1 MFALL
6 LFFLKINKIQTLRSF
21 LSIVLLLFLFPLR
34 SCEKCNKLR
43 NGMKFSR
50 VLELPEML
58 CVHLKRFR
66 HDLSYSSKISSPVNF
81 PLIGLDMRPYLHKE
95 CKSKVSTYDLTA
107 VICHHGT
114 VGGGHYTSFAKHE
127 MSGKWFEFDD
137 QIVTEVSP
145 EVVQNCEAYVLFYR
159 KSNPQMSLIREQA
172 IQIEE
177 RITEQTPGIRF
188 FVSRQWLNRFKT
200 FAEPGPIDNW
210 ALLCPHGGL
219 SPRKARMAS
228 QLVVPLPQAL
238 WDYLFEKFGGGPAC
252 NHLFECDICRQQ
264 ADALIRRQ
272 NFELDEFSAYKDE
285 TTSTIYAISM
295 NWFRQWQMF
304 VGDVSEEIP
313 GPINNTAIALQSDVA
328 VSRGVKAGSDYAQI
342 NSTLWKF
349 FFNIYGGGP
358 EIIMRGNP
366 EETMRQPIVQ
376 TSNLSRDREERNS
389 IDLSSTD
396 AQGVALGIGKE
407 TNPVSMQIHNSNTNA
422 SSADARSAASDTDA
436 TAKPATAQLNGND
449 RLPNGQDQSIIHP
462 TTTSKKASK
471 NVSFEDNDSNSS
483 DREGSSLFE
492 QSFFYIRRGK
502 HHYSTNPASAPNEIL
517 SKKDRRLRSIK
528 SNGFFGP
535 EGKRLL

>member
-1 MFALL
+1 
-6 LFFLKINKIQTLRSF
+6 
-21 LSIVLLLFLFPLR
+21 
-34 SCEKCNKLR
+34 
-43 NGMKFSR
+43 MKFSR

-81 PLIGLDMRPYLHKE
+81 PLVGLDMRPYLHKE

-127 MSGKWFEFDD
+127 ISGKWFEFDD
-137 QIVTEVSP
+137 QIVNEVSP

-159 KSNPQMSLIREQA
+159 KSNPQMSLIRDQA
-172 IQIEE
+172 VQIEE
-177 RITEQTPGIRF
+177 RITEQTSGIRF

-219 SPRKARMAS
+219 SPRKAQMAN

-252 NHLFECDICRQQ
+252 NHLFECEICRQQ
-264 ADALIRRQ
+264 SDAITRRQ
-272 NFELDEFSAYKDE
+272 NYELDEFSAYKDE

-304 VGDVSEEIP
+304 VGNVTDEIP
-313 GPINNTAIALQSDVA
+313 GPINNSAIALQNDVA
-328 VSRGVKAGSDYAQI
+328 VSRGVKPGSDYAQI

-349 FFNIYGGGP
+349 FCGIYGGGP
-358 EIIMRGNP
+358 EIILRGNP
-366 EETMRQPIVQ
+366 EEVIIRPSTVP
-376 TSNLSRDREERNS
+376 TTPNLNRERDERNS
-389 IDLSSTD
+389 IDSSASTTV
-396 AQGVALGIGKE
+396 AQVNKE
-407 TNPVSMQIHNSNTNA
+407 TTQHPTIATNQPPPPLPPPSLPPSQTEPARIPPATDGDA
-422 SSADARSAASDTDA
+422 SR
-436 TAKPATAQLNGND
+436 ATAQSNGSD
-449 RLPNGQDQSIIHP
+449 KVNGQDASH
-462 TTTSKKASK
+462 TTTNKKVPK

-483 DREGSSLFE
+483 DREGTSLFE

-502 HHYSTNPASAPNEIL
+502 HHYSTSPTSVPGEIL
-517 SKKDRRLRSIK
+517 SKKDRRLRSSIK
-528 SNGFFGP
+528 ANGFFGP
-535 EGKRLL
+535 EGMTNIWPNNFGK

>member
-1 MFALL
+1 
-6 LFFLKINKIQTLRSF
+6 
-21 LSIVLLLFLFPLR
+21 
-34 SCEKCNKLR
+34 
-43 NGMKFSR
+43 MKFSR

-81 PLIGLDMRPYLHKE
+81 PLVGLDMRPYLHKE

-137 QIVTEVSP
+137 QIVNEVSP

-159 KSNPQMSLIREQA
+159 KSNPQMSLIRDQA

-264 ADALIRRQ
+264 ADAITRRQ
-272 NFELDEFSAYKDE
+272 NYELDEFSAYKDE

-313 GPINNTAIALQSDVA
+313 GPINNSGIAFQTDVP
-328 VSRGVKAGSDYAQI
+328 VSRGVKPGSDYAQI

-349 FFNIYGGGP
+349 FYNIYGGGP
-358 EIIMRGNP
+358 EIILRGNP
-366 EETMRQPIVQ
+366 DEIVQ
-376 TSNLSRDREERNS
+376 RQTIVQPTTTSNLNRDERNS
-389 IDLSSTD
+389 IDSSADVQVNLS
-396 AQGVALGIGKE
+396 IGKD
-407 TNPVSMQIHNSNTNA
+407 TNPVPVQTHNPNTNV
-422 SSADARSAASDTDA
+422 SSLGDARNTTIDTDA
-436 TAKPATAQLNGND
+436 LKAATQLNGND
-449 RLPNGQDQSIIHP
+449 RINGQDASAHSM
-462 TTTSKKASK
+462 TNKKVSK

-483 DREGSSLFE
+483 DRDGSNLFE

-502 HHYSTNPASAPNEIL
+502 HHYSTSPVSASNEII
-517 SKKDRRLRSIK
+517 SKKDSRLRSIK

-535 EGKRLL
+535 EGKFSFNTFD

>member
-1 MFALL
+1 
-6 LFFLKINKIQTLRSF
+6 
-21 LSIVLLLFLFPLR
+21 
-34 SCEKCNKLR
+34 
-43 NGMKFSR
+43 MKFSR

-81 PLIGLDMRPYLHKE
+81 PLVGLDMRPYLHKE

-114 VGGGHYTSFAKHE
+114 VSHGHYTSFAKHE
-127 MSGKWFEFDD
+127 ISGKWFEFDD
-137 QIVTEVSP
+137 QIVTEVP
-145 EVVQNCEAYVLFYR
+145 PDVVQNCEAYVLFYR

-172 IQIEE
+172 MQIED
-177 RITEQTPGIRF
+177 RITEQAPGIRF

-252 NHLFECDICRQQ
+252 NHLFECDICREQ
-264 ADALIRRQ
+264 ADALTRRQ
-272 NFELDEFSAYKDE
+272 NYELDEFSAYKDE

-304 VGDVSEEIP
+304 VGGVTEEIP
-313 GPINNTAIALQSDVA
+313 GPINNSAIALQPDVQ

-349 FFNIYGGGP
+349 FYNIYGGGP
-358 EIIMRGNP
+358 EIILRGNP
-366 EETMRQPIVQ
+366 DEMTRQPIAQ
-376 TSNLSRDREERNS
+376 SPNLSKERKESNPIDSSSDVQLNS
-389 IDLSSTD
+389 NSCANSVDAQAQTQHNSTIASSTD
-396 AQGVALGIGKE
+396 LR
-407 TNPVSMQIHNSNTNA
+407 NA
-422 SSADARSAASDTDA
+422 TIDADTLKST
-436 TAKPATAQLNGND
+436 TQLNGND
-449 RLPNGQDQSIIHP
+449 KLNGNQNGVDSTHS
-462 TTTSKKASK
+462 TTSVKKVSK

-483 DREGSSLFE
+483 DRDGGSLFE
-492 QSFFYIRRGK
+492 QSFFYMRRGK
-502 HHYSTNPASAPNEIL
+502 HHYSTSPAAASNEIL
-517 SKKDRRLRSIK
+517 SKKDRRLRTIK
-528 SNGFFGP
+528 ANGFFGP
-535 EGKRLL
+535 EGENMNFK

>member
-1 MFALL
+1 
-6 LFFLKINKIQTLRSF
+6 
-21 LSIVLLLFLFPLR
+21 
-34 SCEKCNKLR
+34 
-43 NGMKFSR
+43 MKFSR

-81 PLIGLDMRPYLHKE
+81 PLVGLDMRPYLHKE
-95 CKSKVSTYDLTA
+95 CKSKISTYDLTA

-127 MSGKWFEFDD
+127 ISGKWFEFDD
-137 QIVTEVSP
+137 QIVNEVSP
-145 EVVQNCEAYVLFYR
+145 EIVQNCEAYVLFYR

-172 IQIEE
+172 MQIEE
-177 RITEQTPGIRF
+177 RNTEQTSGIRF

-219 SPRKARMAS
+219 SPRKAQMAS

-264 ADALIRRQ
+264 ADSITRRQ

-304 VGDVSEEIP
+304 VGNVTEEIP
-313 GPINNTAIALQSDVA
+313 GPINNSGIALQSDVH
-328 VSRGVKAGSDYAQI
+328 VSRGVKPGSDYAQI

-349 FFNIYGGGP
+349 FYTIYGGGP
-358 EIIMRGNP
+358 EIILRGNP
-366 EETMRQPIVQ
+366 EEIVRHATAQ
-376 TSNLSRDREERNS
+376 SPNLHRERDERDS
-389 IDLSSTD
+389 IDATTD
-396 AQGVALGIGKE
+396 AQVNQIKE
-407 TNPVSMQIHNSNTNA
+407 STTIVPAQAQHNISPPDTKNSITEIDA
-422 SSADARSAASDTDA
+422 S
-436 TAKPATAQLNGND
+436 KLPIQLNGND
-449 RLPNGQDQSIIHP
+449 KANGQDVTHN
-462 TTTSKKASK
+462 TTITKKVSK
-471 NVSFEDNDSNSS
+471 NVSFEDNDSNTS
-483 DREGSSLFE
+483 DRESGSLFD

-502 HHYSTNPASAPNEIL
+502 HHYSTSPASTSNEIL

-528 SNGFFGP
+528 ANGFFGP
-535 EGKRLL
+535 EGL

>member
-1 MFALL
+1 
-6 LFFLKINKIQTLRSF
+6 
-21 LSIVLLLFLFPLR
+21 
-34 SCEKCNKLR
+34 
-43 NGMKFSR
+43 MKFSR

-81 PLIGLDMRPYLHKE
+81 PLVGLDMRPYLHKE
-95 CKSKVSTYDLTA
+95 YKSKVSTYDLTA

-127 MSGKWFEFDD
+127 LSGKWFEFDD
-137 QIVTEVSP
+137 QIVNEVSP

-159 KSNPQMSLIREQA
+159 KSNPQMSLIRDHA
-172 IQIEE
+172 VQIEE

-219 SPRKARMAS
+219 SPRKAQMAS

-264 ADALIRRQ
+264 TDAITRRQ
-272 NFELDEFSAYKDE
+272 NYELDEFSAYKDE

-304 VGDVSEEIP
+304 VGSVTDEIP
-313 GPINNTAIALQSDVA
+313 GPINNSSIALQSDVA
-328 VSRGVKAGSDYAQI
+328 VSRGVKPGSDYAQI

-349 FFNIYGGGP
+349 FYGIYGGGP
-358 EIIMRGNP
+358 EIILRGNP
-366 EETMRQPIVQ
+366 EEIITRPSTIP
-376 TSNLSRDREERNS
+376 TTPNLNRDRDERNS
-389 IDLSSTD
+389 IDSSASTVVVAAAAATATTA
-396 AQGVALGIGKE
+396 AQI
-407 TNPVSMQIHNSNTNA
+407 NSSKDVLPA
-422 SSADARSAASDTDA
+422 QADARISSIDTDA
-436 TAKPATAQLNGND
+436 SRSSQLNGND
-449 RLPNGQDQSIIHP
+449 KINCLDATHAIA
-462 TTTSKKASK
+462 TKKVPK
-471 NVSFEDNDSNSS
+471 NVSFEDNESNSS
-483 DREGSSLFE
+483 DREGSNLFE

-502 HHYSTNPASAPNEIL
+502 HHYSTSPTSVPGEIL
-517 SKKDRRLRSIK
+517 SKKDRRLRSSIK
-528 SNGFFGP
+528 ANGFFGP
-535 EGKRLL
+535 EGNYLMFCIKSVQ